1 MKSAVVAPAVRA
13 IAAIGAAIV
22 VVAICWHAQGP
33 ARAGGAESA
42 VEYPLTGDDGQQLP
56 NHTIKL
62 VGPIDRLPGV
72 VVVGN
77 PKGRATLAEFYDLNC
92 PYCRAAAADLG
103 SLVEHDPQLRLVLV
117 PFPVLGIPSIG
128 AARVELAVAKL
139 GTPEQF
145 YAFHRKIYAQRGTVD
160 GPRALSVAAGLGLPE
175 QKLLTL
181 GDSDEIT
188 TTMKNLVSL
197 GTALGLEATPS
208 FVIGKLAILGYPG
221 PNALAGFVRAAATC
235 GQAVCR

>member
-1 MKSAVVAPAVRA
+1 MKSGVPAPAIKAVA
-13 IAAIGAAIV
+13 AVSALFVVIAV
-22 VVAICWHAQGP
+22 CWHAQNP
-33 ARAGGAESA
+33 AQAGDAESA
-42 VEYPLTGDDGQQLP
+42 VEYPLTGDDGQPLP

-72 VVVGN
+72 VVAGN
-77 PKGRATLAEFYDLNC
+77 PKGKETLVEFYDLNC

-103 SLVEHDPQLRLVLV
+103 NLVERDPQLRLVLV

-128 AARVELAVAKL
+128 AARVEFAVAKL

-145 YAFHRKIYAQRGTVD
+145 YAFHRKIYAQRGTID
-160 GPRALSVAAGLGLPE
+160 GPRALSVAVGLGLPQQE
-175 QKLLTL
+175 LLAL
-181 GDSDEIT
+181 ADSDQIT

-197 GTALGLEATPS
+197 GTALDLEATPS

-221 PNALAGFVRAAATC
+221 PNTLAAFVRAAGTC
-235 GQAVCR
+235 GRAIC